1 MRPKYPEVFSDRL
14 IELRKE
20 KEYWKLMTKKKV
32 AISHQ
37 GLKLRWADHQPA
49 FTEMSMEQRKK
60 MLKKVDE
67 KVQQH
72 YSRRYKAREI
82 FLQEQ
87 AEHIREGKQE
97 KQNEVKIILKR

>member
-37 GLKLRWADHQPA
+37 GLKLRWAGHQPA
-49 FTEMSMEQRKK
+49 FKKMRMEQRKK
-60 MLKKVDE
+60 MLKKWT
-67 KVQQH
+67 
-72 YSRRYKAREI
+72 RRFSSTIAGDTKIGRFSYRSKRSI
-82 FLQEQ
+82 S
-87 AEHIREGKQE
+87 GKGNRRNKTQ
-97 KQNEVKIILKR
+97 